1 MPRGRLDAS
10 INQHGERE
18 RIVVAIPCFSQDK
31 ITANKTINVIV
42 VLDTKTM
49 TDFTSLH
56 FEWENGCTDGTTV
69 HGLHFSIPNIL

>member
-1 MPRGRLDAS
+1 MESERGLKS
-10 INQHGERE
+10 PFLVSN
-18 RIVVAIPCFSQDK
+18 SQDK
-31 ITANKTINVIV
+31 ITANKTIFVKV

-69 HGLHFSIPNIL
+69 HGLHFSIPNIS